1 MGSQESEV
9 AKSNEQDVE
18 FCTVRP
24 EEVPPVPENKFLK
37 RRTDGPANILV
48 ERKRSRSR
56 DSHRDAAGR
65 KVKGR
70 GILRYSGKN
79 RSRSR
84 TPPLW
89 RRVANE
95 RRNLT
100 ESRDRE
106 KNFRNYENFVREKRE
121 PRPSSPRGKR
131 SNSRDQTI
139 RKSKSLSPKLDKS
152 RERSR
157 DKKRSKSHERAKEEN
172 WKNGQDKTGDQEKT
186 NRKRS
191 KSRER
196 NKPILSRN
204 SSRERY
210 SRRSRRKR
218 SRPRDKSSSGSR
230 ASRSHSKSKSNRRN
244 RSRSRD

>member
-1 MGSQESEV
+1 MGSQVSEV
-9 AKSNEQDVE
+9 VKSNDQELE

-48 ERKRSRSR
+48 ERKRSKSR
-56 DSHRDAAGR
+56 ESHRDAAGR

-70 GILRYSGKN
+70 GVLRYSGKN

-95 RRNLT
+95 RRNLP
-100 ESRDRE
+100 DRE

-121 PRPSSPRGKR
+121 QRPNSPRRKR
-131 SNSRDQTI
+131 SKSPDQPNN
-139 RKSKSLSPKLDKS
+139 RKSKSLSPKVDKS

-157 DKKRSKSHERAKEEN
+157 DRKRSTSCQRAKEDN
-172 WKNGQDKTGDQEKT
+172 GKNGRNKFGEEEKV
-186 NRKRS
+186 RKRS
-191 KSRER
+191 KSREEKR
-196 NKPILSRN
+196 PSMSRN
-204 SSRERY
+204 SSREKY

-218 SRPRDKSSSGSR
+218 SQLREKSSSGSR
-230 ASRSHSKSKSNRRN
+230 SSRGHSKNKSSRRH